1 MSGADAFLRGVGRR
15 QRPPRR
21 GELREEEKPKPT
33 PGLVSQGVRSRDFP
47 HRQAT
52 PDALIR
58 EAIART
64 SGRVGGW
71 ERLA

>member
-1 MSGADAFLRGVGRR
+1 MSADAYLRSLASRKRR
-15 QRPPRR
+15 ALPPQS
-21 GELREEEKPKPT
+21 EPEESKPT
-33 PGLVSQGVRSRDFP
+33 PGLVSQGTRSGSYPRP
-47 HRQAT
+47 SPS

-64 SGRVGGW
+64 SGRVGGGW